1 MKWRLFNI
9 QKTWA
14 RQGHFLWRTDIWMEI
29 LTQII
34 YGIQSDRGVHVEH
47 FPHCVV
53 FHSQIVHTF
62 QYRLLFD
69 FSLAFLTDKL
79 YKEFNNTRWKTKE
92 FYQSL
97 LGYEFVWIYINSIVK
112 NGACWNALFWS
123 MFILVFFFV
132 FCFTMN
138 LPSRQELGHN
148 SILVRLV
155 SRRPWFLRTKW
166 HKTLTYVLCNWWGI
180 W

>member
-1 MKWRLFNI
+1 MIWRLFSI

-92 FYQSL
+92 FYQNL
-97 LGYEFVWIYINSIVK
+97 LGYEFVWIYINSLIWIVIFTTESK
-112 NGACWNALFWS
+112 TELVEMLCFDQCLFWC
-123 MFILVFFFV
+123 F
-132 FCFTMN
+132 FCF
-138 LPSRQELGHN
+138 LFHN
-148 SILVRLV
+148 ESPIQTRI
-155 SRRPWFLRTKW
+155 RT
-166 HKTLTYVLCNWWGI
+166 
-180 W
+180 

>member
-92 FYQSL
+92 FNQSL
-97 LGYEFVWIYINSIVK
+97 LGYEFVWIYINSLIWIVIFTTESK
-112 NGACWNALFWS
+112 MELVEMLCFDQCLFWC
-123 MFILVFFFV
+123 FFLF
-132 FCFTMN
+132 
-138 LPSRQELGHN
+138 S
-148 SILVRLV
+148 V
-155 SRRPWFLRTKW
+155 SQWISHPDK
-166 HKTLTYVLCNWWGI
+166 N
-180 W
+180 